1 MQLNTCGEDLR
12 KASGGQNGTRGIAT
26 MTQVDAVYQDGVFKP
41 LQTVELP
48 ENRRVRLSIQPVEA
62 DNVRAWLDE
71 VRQFQQRLIVERGCF
86 PDSALDI
93 AEDRRR

>member
-1 MQLNTCGEDLR
+1 M
-12 KASGGQNGTRGIAT
+12 TR
-26 MTQVDAVYQDGVFKP
+26 VDAIYQDGVFKP

-71 VRQFQQRLIVERGCF
+71 VQQFQQRLIAERGCF

-93 AEDRRR
+93 AEDRQR

>member
-1 MQLNTCGEDLR
+1 
-12 KASGGQNGTRGIAT
+12 
-26 MTQVDAVYQDGVFKP
+26 MTQVDAIYQGGVFKP

-62 DNVRAWLDE
+62 DDVQAWLLE
-71 VRQFQQRLIVERGCF
+71 VRQFQQRLIAERGYF

-93 AEDRRR
+93 AEDRQR